1 MMYDG
6 HVLILFQVW
15 LLTTRNTL
23 SFNMFG
29 PHVLHTSS
37 YPAELGLDSTFQ
49 HITDGAD
56 QFCIL
61 EAEDDIDTWG

>member
-1 MMYDG
+1 
-6 HVLILFQVW
+6 
-15 LLTTRNTL
+15 
-23 SFNMFG
+23 MFG
-29 PHVLHTSS
+29 PHVVHTSS